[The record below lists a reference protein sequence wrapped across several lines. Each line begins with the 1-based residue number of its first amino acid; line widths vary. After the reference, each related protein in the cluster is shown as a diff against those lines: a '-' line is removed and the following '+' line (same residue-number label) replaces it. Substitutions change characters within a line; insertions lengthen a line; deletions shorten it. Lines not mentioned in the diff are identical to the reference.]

1 MTYGETLEYMFNQ
14 LPAYHMVGKAAYKG
28 DLLNTIAL
36 DKYFGHPHL
45 KFPSIH
51 VAGTNGKGSVSHMIA
66 SVLQEAGYKTG
77 LFTSPHL
84 LDFRERIRVNGDM
97 IPEATVVG
105 FVCEHREIFEE
116 IKPSFFEMTVFMAF
130 EYFKKSAVDAAVIE
144 VGLGG
149 RLDSTNIISPVLSVI
164 TNIGHDHMDLLGDT
178 LEKIAVEKAGII
190 KKAVP
195 LIISETQHD
204 LKNIFISMAQNEGS
218 PITFADERFSCFF
231 HEDDRVKS
239 ERSYLVEDL
248 KTTQQYEGISVLCGD
263 YQLRNLKAVYSSS
276 MNLKSVFSI
285 SDLNISDGIR
295 NVIRNTGFAGRWHV
309 LDNEPFTICD
319 TAHNREGL
327 EIVLAQIKRI
337 PKSDLHIVLGFVN
350 DKDLDSVLPLFPVE
364 ANYYF
369 TRASVPRALN
379 EDILKEAASKYGLS
393 GECFPDVLTAL
404 ARARKKS
411 AKSDLIFI
419 GGSTFVVGDVIKR

>member
-1 MTYGETLEYMFNQ
+1 MTYRETLEYMFNQ

-28 DLLNTIAL
+28 DLVNTIAL

-45 KFPSIH
+45 KYPSIH

-130 EYFKKSAVDAAVIE
+130 EYFKKSAVDVAVIE

-164 TNIGHDHMDLLGDT
+164 TNIGHDHMDLLGNT

-195 LIISETQHD
+195 LIISETQHK
-204 LKNIFISMAQNEGS
+204 LKDIFISMAQNEGS
-218 PITFADERFSCFF
+218 PITFADEMFSCFF

-239 ERSYLVEDL
+239 ERRYLAEDL
-248 KTTQQYEGISVLCGD
+248 KTTQQYAGISVLCGD
-263 YQLRNLKAVYSSS
+263 YQLRNLKAVYNSA

-285 SDLNISDGIR
+285 SDLNISEGIR

-327 EIVLAQIKRI
+327 EIVLEQIKRI
-337 PKSDLHIVLGFVN
+337 PKSALHIVLGFVN

-379 EDILKEAASKYGLS
+379 EEILKEAASKYGLS
-393 GECFPDVLTAL
+393 GECFPDVLSAL
-404 ARARKKS
+404 TRARKKS

-419 GGSTFVVGDVIKR
+419 GGSTFVVGDVV

>member
-1 MTYGETLEYMFNQ
+1 
-14 LPAYHMVGKAAYKG
+14 
-28 DLLNTIAL
+28 
-36 DKYFGHPHL
+36 
-45 KFPSIH
+45 
-51 VAGTNGKGSVSHMIA
+51 
-66 SVLQEAGYKTG
+66 
-77 LFTSPHL
+77 
-84 LDFRERIRVNGDM
+84 
-97 IPEATVVG
+97 
-105 FVCEHREIFEE
+105 
-116 IKPSFFEMTVFMAF
+116 
-130 EYFKKSAVDAAVIE
+130 
-144 VGLGG
+144 
-149 RLDSTNIISPVLSVI
+149 
-164 TNIGHDHMDLLGDT
+164 
-178 LEKIAVEKAGII
+178 
-190 KKAVP
+190 
-195 LIISETQHD
+195 
-204 LKNIFISMAQNEGS
+204 
-218 PITFADERFSCFF
+218 
-231 HEDDRVKS
+231 
-239 ERSYLVEDL
+239 
-248 KTTQQYEGISVLCGD
+248 
-263 YQLRNLKAVYSSS
+263 
-276 MNLKSVFSI
+276 
-285 SDLNISDGIR
+285 
-295 NVIRNTGFAGRWHV
+295 